1 MRRQVCKGR
10 EALMG
15 NLFMDPWFS
24 FTVLELSPE
33 GTEFK
38 ACALSP
44 RRPVTVSV
52 ELLAMFGEDRVVNTN

>member
-1 MRRQVCKGR
+1 
-10 EALMG
+10 MG

-44 RRPVTVSV
+44 CRPVTVSV